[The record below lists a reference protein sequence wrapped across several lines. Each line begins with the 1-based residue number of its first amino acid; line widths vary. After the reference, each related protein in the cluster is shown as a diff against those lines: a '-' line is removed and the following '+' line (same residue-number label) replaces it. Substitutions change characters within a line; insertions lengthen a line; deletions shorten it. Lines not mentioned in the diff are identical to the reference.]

1 MTAALWSID
10 ALCEACGGVRDG
22 APDAAINGVSI
33 DTRTLEAGDLFVAL
47 VDQRDGHDFVPAAFA
62 RGAGAALVRADYA
75 RGDSDGVLIRV
86 DDPLR
91 ALEAIGRRARAR
103 LHERARVF
111 AVTGSAGKTGTKEML
126 RACLGQLGKTH
137 ASEKSYNNHWG
148 VPLTLARMPADTD
161 FAVFEIGMNHAGE
174 IRPLSQMV
182 RPHAVIV
189 TTVEA
194 VHIENFAS
202 VEAIADAKA
211 EIFEGLIAGG
221 PALIKADNPHASRL
235 TERAYAAGGRPL
247 TFALG
252 DSADVSATDV
262 VEGPLATDMTV
273 VTSRDRYALT
283 LSIPGKH
290 VAENA
295 VAVVGAI
302 DAICLDTARA
312 VAALSDIAAPTGRGQ
327 RSLLDVGEGRALLID
342 ESYNANP
349 ASMRA
354 ALATL
359 SRVPRAEFPRRVIV
373 LGDMLELG
381 PEAQRLHAML
391 NEPIL
396 AAGVDAVFACGPL
409 SRSLFDALPQ
419 GLKAGYAEAA
429 AALIEPLTA
438 FVRHGDVV
446 MLKASNGTRVGVLVD
461 ALKSKFGPV
470 G

>member
-10 ALCEACGGVRDG
+10 ALCKAAGGVRDG
-22 APDAAINGVSI
+22 ASDIAINGVSI

-47 VDQRDGHDFVPAAFA
+47 VDQRDGHDFVSAAFA
-62 RGAGAALVRADYA
+62 HGAGAALVRTDYV
-75 RGDSDGVLIRV
+75 RGDGDGMLIRV
-86 DDPLR
+86 PDPLR
-91 ALEAIGRRARAR
+91 ALEAIGREARAR

-126 RACLGQLGKTH
+126 RACLNRLGKTH

-174 IRPLSQMV
+174 IRPLSLMV
-182 RPHAVIV
+182 RPHGAII

-211 EIFEGLIAGG
+211 EIFQGLMAGG
-221 PALIKADNPHASRL
+221 PALIKADNPHAARL
-235 TERAYAAGGRPL
+235 TDRAYAAGSRPL
-247 TFALG
+247 TFAVT
-252 DSADVSATDV
+252 SPADVSATDV
-262 VEGPLATDMTV
+262 VEGPLATTMTV
-273 VTSRDRYALT
+273 VTPRARYPVTLT
-283 LSIPGKH
+283 IPGRH
-290 VAENA
+290 IAENA
-295 VAVVGAI
+295 VAVVGAMY
-302 DAICLDTARA
+302 ALGLDVTRA
-312 VAALSDIAAPTGRGQ
+312 ASALADIAAPVGRGQ
-327 RSLLDVGEGRALLID
+327 RTLLDVGEGRALLID

-359 SRVPRAEFPRRVIV
+359 SRVPRTEFPRRVIV

-381 PEAQRLHAML
+381 PEAQRLHTTL
-391 NEPIL
+391 KEPIL
-396 AAGVDAVFACGPL
+396 AAGIDAVFACGPL
-409 SRSLFDALPQ
+409 SRGLFDALPQ
-419 GLKAGYAEAA
+419 GLKAGYAETAT
-429 AALIEPLTA
+429 ALIEPLAA
-438 FVRHGDVV
+438 FVGHGDVV

-461 ALKSKFGPV
+461 ALKSKFGPT